1 MTTRS
6 RCEAKRRGKP
16 GLSLSHLH
24 GLVWLS
30 VEAREVAQAPA
41 AADVE
46 LLPRRRD
53 QHGVVDV
60 EMLQQWQLLEPY
72 PPETRE
78 RVTSR

>member
-1 MTTRS
+1 M
-6 RCEAKRRGKP
+6 
-16 GLSLSHLH
+16 
-24 GLVWLS
+24 
-30 VEAREVAQAPA
+30 AQAPA

-78 RVTSR
+78 LVTSRRRSTTIVIENCLEVVAAQDVERLKAW